1 MSFKKNQFQRRL
13 PPDLENGTPRA
24 EEPIAEELHAGEE
37 KSTDQSDESDNNDKF
52 WKLFLEE
59 AAAEAKWKVGIWK
72 TELDSLLV
80 FAGLFAAVISAFL
93 VDLRFHLRPDPQL
106 IALKEIVSIL
116 RNDTA
121 PGELEH
127 PSRAVLT
134 AGSLWYGSL
143 GWLGE
148 ILREIPHNPAERA
161 LNRWKRDRATKHWYM
176 DNVITGVPLL
186 TQAGLAMFLSG
197 FVVQS
202 FDDNRGIGIGVLVL
216 CPYQTPLTKLF
227 SANTTLDDTDTDPK
241 IQILRSKL
249 NRSSDDEIFCA
260 AASILD
266 DKLESPDSTKWYRGV
281 ERQASEIADA
291 LSVRLQSFAHRVQT
305 ITVGP
310 TLSVLKHT
318 AGSDTHSEDAFAGTL
333 HSIVGQGITCI
344 RLLSKMAEPSI
355 LSDDD
360 KSSWITRDIDSQW
373 RLSKLVPEACRL
385 LLLSIHINRL
395 VAKRADYDRDDIIEI
410 DWEKIL
416 RGHFSDLGL
425 RSILG
430 ASVCRGLLHGEK
442 NVKRICAYGLAMI
455 IEIECT
461 SIHYVHFDM
470 MLIETLEATT
480 ATASPEPNFF
490 GPVDDMS
497 KVIIERLWD
506 ELGEFLMA
514 NGMGIH

>member
-106 IALKEIVSIL
+106 ITLKEIVSIL

-143 GWLGE
+143 VVTLIGALWGVLAKGWLGE

-202 FDDNRGIGIGVLVL
+202 FDDNRGIG
-216 CPYQTPLTKLF
+216 
-227 SANTTLDDTDTDPK
+227 
-241 IQILRSKL
+241 
-249 NRSSDDEIFCA
+249 
-260 AASILD
+260 
-266 DKLESPDSTKWYRGV
+266 SPG
-281 ERQASEIADA
+281 
-291 LSVRLQSFAHRVQT
+291 
-305 ITVGP
+305 
-310 TLSVLKHT
+310 
-318 AGSDTHSEDAFAGTL
+318 
-333 HSIVGQGITCI
+333 
-344 RLLSKMAEPSI
+344 
-355 LSDDD
+355 
-360 KSSWITRDIDSQW
+360 
-373 RLSKLVPEACRL
+373 
-385 LLLSIHINRL
+385 
-395 VAKRADYDRDDIIEI
+395 
-410 DWEKIL
+410 
-416 RGHFSDLGL
+416 
-425 RSILG
+425 
-430 ASVCRGLLHGEK
+430 
-442 NVKRICAYGLAMI
+442 
-455 IEIECT
+455 
-461 SIHYVHFDM
+461 
-470 MLIETLEATT
+470 
-480 ATASPEPNFF
+480 
-490 GPVDDMS
+490 
-497 KVIIERLWD
+497 
-506 ELGEFLMA
+506 
-514 NGMGIH
+514 